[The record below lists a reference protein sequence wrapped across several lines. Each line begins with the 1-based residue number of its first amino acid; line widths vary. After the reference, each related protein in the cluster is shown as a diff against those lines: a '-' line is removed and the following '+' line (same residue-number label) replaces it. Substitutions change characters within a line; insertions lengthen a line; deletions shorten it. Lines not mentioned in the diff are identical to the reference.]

1 MKKIFS
7 IISALTFLFV
17 GCSPI
22 KKDTNNIKDYSYY
35 LNYLY
40 NKKPEEKPPVEVVK
54 RTVVGEEVNCGKG
67 RWVHVWSGN
76 ETRKVVDDYRFNETI
91 VIADGDRNLTTCA
104 KVSGTYS
111 WDGYEVTMTKVNLDY
126 YDVDSKNKNSVYIR
140 GDGKRIRYEL
150 RTNAT
155 LTITDVWEFIED
167 EEE

>member
-1 MKKIFS
+1 MKKFS
-7 IISALTFLFV
+7 AISLILSLFL
-17 GCSPI
+17 CSSCVAN
-22 KKDTNNIKDYSYY
+22 KKDYGPWIDTKEQII
-35 LNYLY
+35 
-40 NKKPEEKPPVEVVK
+40 KPEPEKEIIK
-54 RTVVGEEVNCGKG
+54 RTVIGEEVNCGDG
-67 RWVHVWSGN
+67 YWVHVWNGS
-76 ETRKVVDDYRFNETI
+76 ETRKVTNNYRFNETI

-140 GDGKRIRYEL
+140 GDGKRIKYEL

-155 LTITDVWEFIED
+155 LTITDVWEFREY